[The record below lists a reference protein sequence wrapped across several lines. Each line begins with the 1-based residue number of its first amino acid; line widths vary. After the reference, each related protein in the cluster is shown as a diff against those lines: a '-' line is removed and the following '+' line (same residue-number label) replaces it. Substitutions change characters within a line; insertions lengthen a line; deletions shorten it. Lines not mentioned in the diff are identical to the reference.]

1 MDLRRTD
8 IVHGVVISLKFRAII
23 DPSFNRH
30 LAIVREIDGFGAS
43 GHIDVRFLH
52 VREVFYFAPIA
63 RRFIVMS
70 KSVIRN
76 ESAS

>member
-1 MDLRRTD
+1 MNLSRTN
-8 IVHGVVISLKFRAII
+8 IVHRVVISLEFRAII
-23 DPSFNRH
+23 NPSFNRH

-52 VREVFYFAPIA
+52 IREVFYFAPIA

-70 KSVIRN
+70 KSIIRN